1 MRVNSHPHRSTEG
14 RGMDARGD
22 SSTNETW
29 MLWDQKPEKKRVL
42 RTESQL
48 FTQDVSSLACFFI
61 SLAAYAGSEALQ
73 AVLFSSYLVHKTT
86 AVVPGVP
93 SGDRGNWE

>member
-1 MRVNSHPHRSTEG
+1 MPEGTPVQMRHG
-14 RGMDARGD
+14 CC
-22 SSTNETW
+22 ET
-29 MLWDQKPEKKRVL
+29 KNRKKKRVL

>member
-1 MRVNSHPHRSTEG
+1 
-14 RGMDARGD
+14 MDAMRPKTG
-22 SSTNETW
+22 
-29 MLWDQKPEKKRVL
+29 KKRVL

-48 FTQDVSSLACFFI
+48 TQDVSSLACFFI
-61 SLAAYAGSEALQ
+61 SLAAYAGSQALQ

-93 SGDRGNWE
+93 SSDRGNWE

>member
-1 MRVNSHPHRSTEG
+1 
-14 RGMDARGD
+14 MDAVRPKTG
-22 SSTNETW
+22 
-29 MLWDQKPEKKRVL
+29 KKRVL

-61 SLAAYAGSEALQ
+61 SLAAYAGSQALQ